1 MLRLST
7 ASLRP
12 LVCAEAILALC
23 VVSFLNAVARIA
35 EDAQSCRLLRPKGS
49 LLQRPSISCSPT
61 TRGQFRARV
70 SYVDTRALPS
80 LPPVG

>member
-35 EDAQSCRLLRPKGS
+35 EDA
-49 LLQRPSISCSPT
+49 
-61 TRGQFRARV
+61 
-70 SYVDTRALPS
+70 
-80 LPPVG
+80 